1 MVDPLLR
8 VAVCTPLAA
17 GWNDPASAAQW
28 KSLGYLHA
36 PDFLTARKEHDA
48 LVKALADSGVDVAA
62 FYPYLYF
69 PAVAGMRKVPMPRVL
84 HPAAHDE
91 PALYLPI
98 FRGTYVNA
106 DALVY
111 HTVAERR
118 LVQRVHPVAHL
129 PQMVLGLGVALLL
142 NSRIIGRGVLR
153 ATMLMPLMMP
163 PVITALMWKVMMAAT
178 KAGILN
184 YLLSFCGLGP
194 VNWLGSVDYAAMS
207 ILIIDTWGNLPF
219 VSLILLG
226 GLQSL
231 PYEPYE
237 AAWVDGASG
246 WGVFRYITL
255 PLLKPFIILAATFR
269 LMDSLRIFDIIY
281 ATTVGGPADATMN
294 LHMRA
299 FWQAFQW
306 YSMGMGMAYAMVLLF
321 LVFLASVFLMGYW
334 RRAAEETVI

>member
-1 MVDPLLR
+1 MGL
-8 VAVCTPLAA
+8 AVLWTTNQMEMPYV
-17 GWNDPASAAQW
+17 Q
-28 KSLGYLHA
+28 
-36 PDFLTARKEHDA
+36 ARRREIW
-48 LVKALADSGVDVAA
+48 L
-62 FYPYLYF
+62 PYLLLA
-69 PAVAGMRKVPMPRVL
+69 PGLLLLVGM
-84 HPAAHDE
+84 
-91 PALYLPI
+91 LYPFLL
-98 FRGTYVNA
+98 GTYYSLTSYFLQYPHLFRFVWFDNYEKLARDPVFIHSVNFTLLYA
-106 DALVY
+106 AAAVLIQV
-111 HTVAERR
+111 
-118 LVQRVHPVAHL
+118 
-129 PQMVLGLGVALLL
+129 VLGLGVALLL
-142 NSRIIGRGVLR
+142 NSRIVGRGVLR
-153 ATMLMPLMMP
+153 AMMLMPLMMP

-269 LMDSLRIFDIIY
+269 LMDSLRIFDVIY

-306 YSMGMGMAYAMVLLF
+306 YSMGMGMAYAMVLLL

-334 RRAAEETVI
+334 RRAAEETAI